1 MNVALCERGS
11 GRECVDLGV
20 TGDLCMSVSFC
31 DYGPM
36 LTMHMCV
43 SMSLHVSVGLCVI
56 VGLCMS
62 MSLCTSGP
70 AGACV
75 SLGLDE

>member
-1 MNVALCERGS
+1 MRVSVC
-11 GRECVDLGV
+11 ECVDLCV
-20 TGDLCMSVSFC
+20 IGDLSMSVSLC
-31 DYGPM
+31 DYGHM

-62 MSLCTSGP
+62 VSLCTSGP
-70 AGACV
+70 AWACV
-75 SLGLDE
+75 SLGLNE